1 MAMTLHPRQH
11 GFTLPETMI
20 SILVLC
26 TLGML
31 AMPMLG
37 EMVMNHRVRNATFDL
52 LSTLNYARSEAIK
65 RNNSVTVAALGP
77 GWESGWRVI
86 EPGGSVMKLRPQLT
100 GGVRIVGPG
109 SVVYERD
116 GRLPQAGASATFDVN
131 VDPAHAGVEARCVRI
146 DLSGRVSSRR
156 GTC

>member
-1 MAMTLHPRQH
+1 MTPRRRPH
-11 GFTLPETMI
+11 GFTLAEALI

-37 EMVMNHRVRNATFDL
+37 EMVMNHRVRSAAFEL

-65 RNNSVTVAALGP
+65 RNNSVTIAALGP

-86 EPGGSVMKLRPQLT
+86 EPGGSVMKLRPPIP

-109 SVVYERD
+109 NVVYERD
-116 GRLPQAGASATFDVN
+116 GRLPQVGANATFDVN
-131 VDPAHAGVEARCVRI
+131 VDPAHTGVEARCVRI
-146 DLSGRVSSRR
+146 DLSGRVSTRR
-156 GTC
+156 GSC

>member
-1 MAMTLHPRQH
+1 MTLRRTAH
-11 GFTLPETMI
+11 GFTLPEAMI

-31 AMPMLG
+31 ALPMLG
-37 EMVMNHRVRNATFDL
+37 DMVMNHRVRSAAFEL

-109 SVVYERD
+109 NVVYERD
-116 GRLPQAGASATFDVN
+116 GRLPQVGANAAFDVN
-131 VDPAHAGVEARCVRI
+131 VDPARTGVEARCVRI
-146 DLSGRVSSRR
+146 DLSGRVTSRR

>member
-1 MAMTLHPRQH
+1 MAMTLRRPLR
-11 GFTLPETMI
+11 GFTLPEAMI

-37 EMVMNHRVRNATFDL
+37 NMVMNHRIRSAAFEL

-100 GGVRIVGPG
+100 GGVRIAGPG

-116 GRLPQAGASATFDVN
+116 GRLPQVGVDAAFDVN

-146 DLSGRVSSRR
+146 DLSGRVTSRR